1 MRNLLFAALGAL
13 AGSAIVVGIAVAA
26 PGRATISMNPP
37 GGSAMPMGGT
47 MMGSSDRAP
56 ASRKLTIL
64 HVQRGCHTWS
74 NGTMRSPM
82 MRLTLAAGGRLSI
95 LDQDLDAHK
104 LMQVSGPARLRL
116 GGPMMMNH
124 GTIVSFPKK
133 GVYRLRTKTVE
144 MPGGMTIEAETIGPD
159 NTLRLVVTVA

>member
-1 MRNLLFAALGAL
+1 
-13 AGSAIVVGIAVAA
+13 
-26 PGRATISMNPP
+26 
-37 GGSAMPMGGT
+37 
-47 MMGSSDRAP
+47 
-56 ASRKLTIL
+56 
-64 HVQRGCHTWS
+64 
-74 NGTMRSPM
+74 MRSPM